1 MEKTSK
7 ELCELLIYIE
17 AADIYFA
24 LGLMPPRGLLL
35 HGPPGS
41 GKTLLAHA
49 IAGQLNLPLIDVAAT
64 ELIAGVSDES
74 EERIR
79 EVFEQAPIY
88 APSVLFNDEIDAI
101 SLNRSLVQKDMER
114 IVVSQLYSNNVF
126 QIFKYSF

>member
-7 ELCELLIYIE
+7 ELCELLIHIK
-17 AADIYFA
+17 APDIYFA

-41 GKTLLAHA
+41 GKTFLAHA
-49 IAGQLNLPLIDVAAT
+49 IAGVYIRAIYKDVAAT
-64 ELIAGVSDES
+64 ELIGGVSDES
-74 EERIR
+74 EERICD
-79 EVFEQAPIY
+79 VFEQAPIY

-101 SLNRSLVQKDMER
+101 SSNRSLVQKGL
-114 IVVSQLYSNNVF
+114 VVSQLYSNNVF